1 MFKKIIDVIWTYS
14 LQDSWRA
21 IWSNTTIDEKAE
33 LTVLEIV
40 RRYKLT
46 ANELAD
52 VGRAIG
58 EVGNQ
63 LKHVPKAVAGKTK
76 KRANKKKAV
85 KK

>member
-1 MFKKIIDVIWTYS
+1 MFKKIIHVIWTYS

-21 IWSNTTIDEKAE
+21 VWSKTTIDEKAE
-33 LTVLEIV
+33 KTLLAIV
-40 RRYKLT
+40 KRYKLT

-52 VGRAIG
+52 VGRAIK

-63 LKHVPKAVAGKTK
+63 LGHVPKAVAGKTK
-76 KRANKKKAV
+76 KRAPKKKAV

>member
-1 MFKKIIDVIWTYS
+1 MFKKIIHFIWTYS

-21 IWSNTTIDEKAE
+21 VWSKTTIDEKAE
-33 LTVLEIV
+33 KTLLEIV
-40 RRYKLT
+40 KRYKLT

-52 VGRAIG
+52 VGRAIK

-63 LKHVPKAVAGKTK
+63 LGHVPKAVAGKTK
-76 KRANKKKAV
+76 KRAPKKKAV